1 MSARHRKAQTTR
13 RYLYQVS
20 EPAHALRCALR
31 DAAKPYAGQ
40 LAGVT
45 DDDVDRLTRLA
56 DKADAI
62 AREVDALQ
70 AAVFARLIAY
80 ENGAS

>member
-20 EPAHALRCALR
+20 EPAHALRCVLR
-31 DAAKPYAGQ
+31 DAAKPDAGQ

-45 DDDVDRLTRLA
+45 DDEVDRLTRLA
-56 DKADAI
+56 DKAI
-62 AREVDALQ
+62 AREIDALQ

>member
-1 MSARHRKAQTTR
+1 MRELHRKTQITR
-13 RYLYQVS
+13 RYLRLIS
-20 EPAHALRCALR
+20 EPVHDLQCALR
-31 DAAKPYAGQ
+31 DAAKPDAGQ

-45 DDDVDRLTRLA
+45 DDEVDRLTRLA

-80 ENGAS
+80 ENGAP